1 MNQPSDSDQQ
11 QNEGD
16 SPPPESHEKVRKKL
30 PTAAGDKSAQVL
42 SATIGGAL
50 IGNLIAPGVGGA
62 LIGGIIG
69 AIIARKSDST
79 GGK

>member
-1 MNQPSDSDQQ
+1 MNHSPDSDQQ
-11 QNEGD
+11 HKEAGS
-16 SPPPESHEKVRKKL
+16 SPQESHERDAKK
-30 PTAAGDKSAQVL
+30 PPPAAGDKSAQVL

-69 AIIARKSDST
+69 AIIANNSDSK